1 MDTMNRKNWIQ
12 KRKQIPNK
20 QERNFRIA
28 CGLLPF
34 FKRYPSIGIYLPI
47 LEEVDVLDHCGFQ
60 LYDQPN
66 DQHYVYRDSKLLSKS
81 EFEAIQWSAPKV
93 ESESVMRFYPLDQL
107 ERGAFGILEP
117 KGEKSGQ
124 QEVIPS
130 MIIVPLVAFC
140 DGYRKGY
147 GKGYYQLERGAF
159 GILEP
164 KGEKSGQQEV
174 IPSMIIVPLVAFCD
188 GYRKGYGKGYYDRYL
203 QNHPQSLR
211 VGIAFDQQEASFIHE
226 QWDQRLDVIITETR
240 VLIYPRCSEE

>member
-47 LEEVDVLDHCGFQ
+47 LEEVDVLDDCGFQ

-117 KGEKSGQ
+117 KGEKS
-124 QEVIPS
+124 V
-130 MIIVPLVAFC
+130 
-140 DGYRKGY
+140 
-147 GKGYYQLERGAF
+147 
-159 GILEP
+159 
-164 KGEKSGQQEV
+164 QQEV

-203 QNHPQSLR
+203 QNHSQSLR

>member
-1 MDTMNRKNWIQ
+1 MDTMNRENWIQ

-147 GKGYYQLERGAF
+147 GKGYY
-159 GILEP
+159 
-164 KGEKSGQQEV
+164 
-174 IPSMIIVPLVAFCD
+174 
-188 GYRKGYGKGYYDRYL
+188 DRYL

>member
-20 QERNFRIA
+20 QERNFQIA

-60 LYDQPN
+60 LYNQPN

-93 ESESVMRFYPLDQL
+93 ESKSVMRFYPLDQL

-147 GKGYYQLERGAF
+147 GKGYY
-159 GILEP
+159 
-164 KGEKSGQQEV
+164 
-174 IPSMIIVPLVAFCD
+174 
-188 GYRKGYGKGYYDRYL
+188 DRYL
-203 QNHPQSLR
+203 QKHPQSLR

-240 VLIYPRCSEE
+240 VLNYPRCGEE

>member
-93 ESESVMRFYPLDQL
+93 ESESVIRFYPLD
-107 ERGAFGILEP
+107 
-117 KGEKSGQ
+117 
-124 QEVIPS
+124 
-130 MIIVPLVAFC
+130 
-140 DGYRKGY
+140 
-147 GKGYYQLERGAF
+147 QLERGAF

>member
-20 QERNFRIA
+20 QERNFQIA

-60 LYDQPN
+60 LYNQPN

-93 ESESVMRFYPLDQL
+93 ESKSVMRFYPLDQL

-147 GKGYYQLERGAF
+147 GKGYY
-159 GILEP
+159 
-164 KGEKSGQQEV
+164 
-174 IPSMIIVPLVAFCD
+174 
-188 GYRKGYGKGYYDRYL
+188 DRYL
-203 QNHPQSLR
+203 QKHPQSLR

-240 VLIYPRCSEE
+240 VLNYPRCSEE

>member
-147 GKGYYQLERGAF
+147 GKGYY
-159 GILEP
+159 
-164 KGEKSGQQEV
+164 
-174 IPSMIIVPLVAFCD
+174 
-188 GYRKGYGKGYYDRYL
+188 DRYL
-203 QNHPQSLR
+203 QNHAQSLR

>member
-20 QERNFRIA
+20 QGRNFRIA

-147 GKGYYQLERGAF
+147 GKGYY
-159 GILEP
+159 
-164 KGEKSGQQEV
+164 
-174 IPSMIIVPLVAFCD
+174 
-188 GYRKGYGKGYYDRYL
+188 DRYL

>member
-20 QERNFRIA
+20 QERNFQIA

-60 LYDQPN
+60 LYNQPN

-107 ERGAFGILEP
+107 ERGAFE
-117 KGEKSGQ
+117 
-124 QEVIPS
+124 
-130 MIIVPLVAFC
+130 
-140 DGYRKGY
+140 
-147 GKGYYQLERGAF
+147 
-159 GILEP
+159 ILEP

-203 QNHPQSLR
+203 QKHPQSLR

-240 VLIYPRCSEE
+240 VLNYPRCSEE

>member
-147 GKGYYQLERGAF
+147 GKGYY
-159 GILEP
+159 
-164 KGEKSGQQEV
+164 
-174 IPSMIIVPLVAFCD
+174 
-188 GYRKGYGKGYYDRYL
+188 DRYL
-203 QNHPQSLR
+203 QNHSQSLR

>member
-147 GKGYYQLERGAF
+147 GKGYY
-159 GILEP
+159 
-164 KGEKSGQQEV
+164 
-174 IPSMIIVPLVAFCD
+174 
-188 GYRKGYGKGYYDRYL
+188 DRYL

-240 VLIYPRCSEE
+240 VLIYPRCRDRKSVV

>member
-107 ERGAFGILEP
+107 ERG
-117 KGEKSGQ
+117 
-124 QEVIPS
+124 V
-130 MIIVPLVAFC
+130 
-140 DGYRKGY
+140 
-147 GKGYYQLERGAF
+147 F

>member
-1 MDTMNRKNWIQ
+1 MNRRNWIQ

-147 GKGYYQLERGAF
+147 GKGYY
-159 GILEP
+159 
-164 KGEKSGQQEV
+164 
-174 IPSMIIVPLVAFCD
+174 
-188 GYRKGYGKGYYDRYL
+188 DRYL

>member
-1 MDTMNRKNWIQ
+1 MDTMNRRNWIQ

-147 GKGYYQLERGAF
+147 GKGYY
-159 GILEP
+159 
-164 KGEKSGQQEV
+164 
-174 IPSMIIVPLVAFCD
+174 
-188 GYRKGYGKGYYDRYL
+188 DRYL

>member
-1 MDTMNRKNWIQ
+1 MDTMNRRNWIQ

-107 ERGAFGILEP
+107 ERGAF
-117 KGEKSGQ
+117 
-124 QEVIPS
+124 
-130 MIIVPLVAFC
+130 
-140 DGYRKGY
+140 D
-147 GKGYYQLERGAF
+147 
-159 GILEP
+159 ILEP

>member
-66 DQHYVYRDSKLLSKS
+66 DQHYVYRDSKLLSES

-93 ESESVMRFYPLDQL
+93 ESESVMRFYPLD
-107 ERGAFGILEP
+107 
-117 KGEKSGQ
+117 
-124 QEVIPS
+124 
-130 MIIVPLVAFC
+130 
-140 DGYRKGY
+140 
-147 GKGYYQLERGAF
+147 QLERGAF

>member
-147 GKGYYQLERGAF
+147 GKGYY
-159 GILEP
+159 
-164 KGEKSGQQEV
+164 
-174 IPSMIIVPLVAFCD
+174 
-188 GYRKGYGKGYYDRYL
+188 DRYL

>member
-47 LEEVDVLDHCGFQ
+47 LEEVDVLDYCGFQ

-93 ESESVMRFYPLDQL
+93 ESESVMRFYPLD
-107 ERGAFGILEP
+107 
-117 KGEKSGQ
+117 
-124 QEVIPS
+124 
-130 MIIVPLVAFC
+130 
-140 DGYRKGY
+140 
-147 GKGYYQLERGAF
+147 QLERGAF

>member
-147 GKGYYQLERGAF
+147 GKGYY
-159 GILEP
+159 
-164 KGEKSGQQEV
+164 
-174 IPSMIIVPLVAFCD
+174 
-188 GYRKGYGKGYYDRYL
+188 DRYL
-203 QNHPQSLR
+203 QNHPQSLS

>member
-147 GKGYYQLERGAF
+147 GKGYY
-159 GILEP
+159 
-164 KGEKSGQQEV
+164 
-174 IPSMIIVPLVAFCD
+174 
-188 GYRKGYGKGYYDRYL
+188 DRYL

-211 VGIAFDQQEASFIHE
+211 VGIAFDQQEESFIHE

>member
-1 MDTMNRKNWIQ
+1 MNRKNWIQ

-147 GKGYYQLERGAF
+147 GKGYY
-159 GILEP
+159 
-164 KGEKSGQQEV
+164 
-174 IPSMIIVPLVAFCD
+174 
-188 GYRKGYGKGYYDRYL
+188 DRYL

-226 QWDQRLDVIITETR
+226 QWDQRLDVIFTETR

>member
-20 QERNFRIA
+20 QERNFQIA

-47 LEEVDVLDHCGFQ
+47 LEEVDVLDDCGFQ
-60 LYDQPN
+60 LYNQPN

-107 ERGAFGILEP
+107 ERGAFE
-117 KGEKSGQ
+117 
-124 QEVIPS
+124 
-130 MIIVPLVAFC
+130 
-140 DGYRKGY
+140 
-147 GKGYYQLERGAF
+147 
-159 GILEP
+159 ILEP

-203 QNHPQSLR
+203 QKHPQSLR

-240 VLIYPRCSEE
+240 VLNYPRCSEE

>member
-107 ERGAFGILEP
+107 ERG
-117 KGEKSGQ
+117 S
-124 QEVIPS
+124 
-130 MIIVPLVAFC
+130 
-140 DGYRKGY
+140 
-147 GKGYYQLERGAF
+147 F

>member
-1 MDTMNRKNWIQ
+1 MNRKNWIQ

-107 ERGAFGILEP
+107 ERG
-117 KGEKSGQ
+117 
-124 QEVIPS
+124 V
-130 MIIVPLVAFC
+130 
-140 DGYRKGY
+140 
-147 GKGYYQLERGAF
+147 F

>member
-107 ERGAFGILEP
+107 ERGAFGI
-117 KGEKSGQ
+117 
-124 QEVIPS
+124 
-130 MIIVPLVAFC
+130 F
-140 DGYRKGY
+140 
-147 GKGYYQLERGAF
+147 
-159 GILEP
+159 EP

>member
-147 GKGYYQLERGAF
+147 GKGYY
-159 GILEP
+159 
-164 KGEKSGQQEV
+164 
-174 IPSMIIVPLVAFCD
+174 
-188 GYRKGYGKGYYDRYL
+188 DRYL
-203 QNHPQSLR
+203 QNHPKSLR